1 MNNEKTRKAIMR
13 AGLRYWEVAQA
24 AGVSPYTLSIWLRQ
38 ELSGKRLERVEAAI
52 ASLSKRKGCE

>member
-1 MNNEKTRKAIMR
+1 MR

-52 ASLSKRKGCE
+52 ASLSKREGCE